1 VIVHCGQKFR
11 AELNKGPAMKR
22 DGKPPTI
29 LALVLEY
36 DKLGMAVVSPE
47 GELRFKGIIK
57 VSHESNIE
65 FIVKDK
71 VLNDHI
77 DEYKPDLI
85 VISANCR
92 QSIILRK
99 ELREVKELRR
109 PSREEFC
116 ALGEYEIC
124 SLIAKR

>member
-1 VIVHCGQKFR
+1 VIAHCGQKFR

-36 DKLGMAVVSPE
+36 DKLGMAIVSSE

-99 ELREVKELRR
+99 
-109 PSREEFC
+109 
-116 ALGEYEIC
+116 
-124 SLIAKR
+124 